1 MIESKKNGSEP
12 SNKEIYETIS
22 TSWKVNG
29 GLVTEEAQYVK
40 MKFYLMK
47 ELICFVV
54 PRIMEGGSEPLS
66 LNKGNC
72 LKICKKNNGLP

>member
-66 LNKGNC
+66 LNKRNC
-72 LKICKKNNGLP
+72 LKICTKNNGLP